1 MDGISAKFKTWRDHI
16 IYQRVTCNIF
26 ESLRP
31 NKIVCLFQVTW
42 IFKIGMELPRLE
54 NTFILSEVNREMIWP
69 NMEVPKN
76 PLKTLGLVVKK

>member
-1 MDGISAKFKTWRDHI
+1 MLELSMKT
-16 IYQRVTCNIF
+16 YTCSCYGNIF

-42 IFKIGMELPRLE
+42 IFKIWMELPRLV
-54 NTFILSEVNREMIWP
+54 NTFTLSEVNREMIWP

-76 PLKTLGLVVKK
+76 PLKTLGLVVKN